1 MEDSDFNY
9 IDLDFCNVSE
19 KRNMKLSRD
28 VYVIKFIDIENDFF
42 TIDFNNEVELNDLNR
57 IGG

>member
-28 VYVIKFIDIENDFF
+28 IYVIKFIDIENDFF
-42 TIDFNNEVELNDLNR
+42 MIDFNNEVELNDLNR

>member
-19 KRNMKLSRD
+19 KWNVKLSRD
-28 VYVIKFIDIENDFF
+28 IYVIKFIDIENDFF
-42 TIDFNNEVELNDLNR
+42 MIDFNNEVELNDLNR

>member
-19 KRNMKLSRD
+19 KWNVKLSRD

-42 TIDFNNEVELNDLNR
+42 MIDFNNEVELNDLNR

>member
-1 MEDSDFNY
+1 
-9 IDLDFCNVSE
+9 
-19 KRNMKLSRD
+19 MKLSRD
-28 VYVIKFIDIENDFF
+28 IYVIKFIDIENDFF

>member
-19 KRNMKLSRD
+19 KRNVKLSRD
-28 VYVIKFIDIENDFF
+28 IYVIKFIDIENDFF

>member
-19 KRNMKLSRD
+19 KRNVKLSRD

-42 TIDFNNEVELNDLNR
+42 MIDFNNEVELNDLNR

>member
-19 KRNMKLSRD
+19 KRNVKLSRD

>member
-28 VYVIKFIDIENDFF
+28 IYVIKFIDIENDFF

>member
-19 KRNMKLSRD
+19 KRNVKLSRD
-28 VYVIKFIDIENDFF
+28 IYVIKFIDIENDFF
-42 TIDFNNEVELNDLNR
+42 MIDFNNEVELNDLNR